1 MSDDLLRD
9 AASTQSVTDK
19 SNPSQHNGSMPSSM
33 PNQPR
38 AAPRKLSKAPVVTQ
52 VVEAASLVSEDAKL
66 EDETVSHAKQAPRS
80 EDSSVCWIFLL
91 LCLLITMQ
99 SDEDVELEE
108 GTYVVERI
116 LDAYQHGMWFIR
128 LPAQTS
134 PRAVSQRRHQQ
145 KSTMFYYV
153 KWQGYD
159 DEDDCTWES
168 EVCPIAM

>member
-1 MSDDLLRD
+1 
-9 AASTQSVTDK
+9 
-19 SNPSQHNGSMPSSM
+19 
-33 PNQPR
+33 
-38 AAPRKLSKAPVVTQ
+38 
-52 VVEAASLVSEDAKL
+52 
-66 EDETVSHAKQAPRS
+66 
-80 EDSSVCWIFLL
+80 
-91 LCLLITMQ
+91 MQ

-128 LPAQTS
+128 LSVQLS

-159 DEDDCTWES
+159 EEDDCTWES
-168 EVCPIAM
+168 EVRLIPMLTRDDIKSRQDNFPARSQPLSEFRKTYDATAHQHIVPRTVLRSVCWCIYPPLLTDHPVLH